1 MARERKSRRQ
11 FTSEEKASAVK
22 RHVVGGESVSA
33 ICEDLGLAPNVF
45 YRWQKELLDHA
56 AAAFE
61 VKGRGQR
68 GDATTRTLEKKVEK
82 LQTKLTHKDSVIAE
96 ITEDYVKLKK
106 TLGED

>member
-1 MARERKSRRQ
+1 MVKERNPRRQ
-11 FTSEEKASAVK
+11 FASEEKAAAVK
-22 RHVVGGESVSA
+22 RHMVGGEPVSA
-33 ICEDLGLAPNVF
+33 ICEDLGLAPNMF

-68 GDATTRTLEKKVEK
+68 GDAKTRMLEKKVEK
-82 LQTKLTHKDSVIAE
+82 LQTKLAHKDGVIAE
-96 ITEDYVKLKK
+96 ITEDYVTLKK